1 MHNDRK
7 YHEALTTPSEVYRH
21 PGAVVNDRDLSDKQ
35 KLEILEHW
43 RAEAVELQ
51 ESEGEGMG
59 GGERSLL
66 SEITRAINQLKEG

>member
-1 MHNDRK
+1 MRNDNK
-7 YHEALTTPSEVYRH
+7 YHEALRNPSEVYRH
-21 PGAVVNDRDLSDKQ
+21 PGAVVKDRDLSDKQ

-43 RAEAVELQ
+43 QAEAVELQ

-66 SEITRAINQLKEG
+66 SEITRAIHQLKEG

>member
-1 MHNDRK
+1 MSDESRFQ
-7 YHEALTTPSEVYRH
+7 EALRTPSDVYRK
-21 PGAVVNDRDLSDKQ
+21 PDAVVRDAALSREQ

-43 RAEAVELQ
+43 EAEAIELQ

-66 SEITRAINQLKEG
+66 TEIKDAIKQLKEG